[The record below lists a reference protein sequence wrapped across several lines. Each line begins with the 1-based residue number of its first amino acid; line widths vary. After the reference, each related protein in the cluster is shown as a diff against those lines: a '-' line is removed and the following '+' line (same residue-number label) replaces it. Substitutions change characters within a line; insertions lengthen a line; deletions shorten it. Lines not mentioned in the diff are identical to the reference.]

1 MTQAPERIWRDKPQ
15 TKRGYVDGMPSWPTQ
30 SESHEGT
37 EYIRADLVPQWQP
50 IETAPKD
57 GTWVLVSG
65 GDAYDEFNLF
75 KGELDCSVSPHV
87 VNYPNDVSVAM
98 NRPVVAFWNDDQKQW
113 AFAHWD
119 SAWRAEYYSPTH
131 WMPLPAPPS
140 P

>member
-1 MTQAPERIWRDKPQ
+1 VFIRADWVETFGAVEVGTWADTVRFSKQ
-15 TKRGYVDGMPSWPTQ
+15 
-30 SESHEGT
+30 GT

-75 KGELDCSVSPHV
+75 KEKLDRSVSPPV
-87 VNYPNDVSVAM
+87 VNYPNDVLVALK
-98 NRPVVAFWNDDQKQW
+98 RPVVAFWYADQSRW

-119 SAWRAEYYSPTH
+119 SCWYGEYSDPTH